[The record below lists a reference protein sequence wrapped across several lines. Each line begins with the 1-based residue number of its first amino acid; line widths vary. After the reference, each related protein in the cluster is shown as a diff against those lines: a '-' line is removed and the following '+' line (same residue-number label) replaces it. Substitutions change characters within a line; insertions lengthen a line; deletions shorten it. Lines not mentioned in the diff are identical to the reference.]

1 MALAAFVFDLALV
14 AVGAFLLGSGICEV
28 ATGRRPPGVLG
39 RSPVNP
45 AATAQF
51 VEGWT
56 DVDWRHNGAR
66 LTGIGM
72 VLFAAGIV
80 VLWL

>member
-1 MALAAFVFDLALV
+1 MAVAAFVFDLALV

-28 ATGRRPPGVLG
+28 ATGRGPPGVLG
-39 RSPVNP
+39 RSLVNP

-51 VEGWT
+51 VEAWT

-66 LTGIGM
+66 LTAIGT
-72 VLFAAGIV
+72 VLFVAGIV
-80 VLWL
+80 LFWL

>member
-1 MALAAFVFDLALV
+1 MTVAAYVFDLALV
-14 AVGAFLLGSGICEV
+14 AVGAFLLASGIYEV
-28 ATGRRPPGVLG
+28 AKRRRPPGVLG
-39 RSPVNP
+39 RSLVNP

-66 LTGIGM
+66 LTGIGT

-80 VLWL
+80 LLWL